1 MVNSIKRH
9 EIKDMFYLKMSS
21 FLGNG
26 QLQPDQVPVKRIA
39 VKSMTAFNSTPEN
52 RVFRG
57 VYLMDII

>member
-26 QLQPDQVPVKRIA
+26 QLQPDQVPVKR
-39 VKSMTAFNSTPEN
+39 N
-52 RVFRG
+52 
-57 VYLMDII
+57 YQ

>member
-26 QLQPDQVPVKRIA
+26 QLQPDQVTLKT
-39 VKSMTAFNSTPEN
+39 MTSPE
-52 RVFRG
+52 
-57 VYLMDII
+57 LLS